1 MIKKIAV
8 TLSLLALS
16 GIAQAVVINF
26 DELADGT
33 VVNNVYA
40 GVTFGTL
47 AGDGEVRVFSACCSE
62 SDPNSIAPHPG
73 GGFDFNGQM
82 SVVFDFAVN
91 NLMFFIGGDNDAGA
105 VGLIDIFDAG
115 GLIATV
121 NLIADGDGIGSTEE
135 LQDLSAFSNVLGINI
150 YNVTDAAGLVYDTF
164 SYDVAV
170 PEPGTLGLLGIGL
183 LGLGFARRRKV

>member
-73 GGFDFNGQM
+73 D
-82 SVVFDFAVN
+82 SST
-91 NLMFFIGGDNDAGA
+91 
-105 VGLIDIFDAG
+105 
-115 GLIATV
+115 AT
-121 NLIADGDGIGSTEE
+121 GS
-135 LQDLSAFSNVLGINI
+135 QSLGPSPSP
-150 YNVTDAAGLVYDTF
+150 TD
-164 SYDVAV
+164 
-170 PEPGTLGLLGIGL
+170 E
-183 LGLGFARRRKV
+183 